1 MAIVSF
7 GDKDTSEF
15 YLYGTMR
22 RSAGWNSLKSVVLRK
37 LDMIL
42 YAVKIDDLKS
52 PPGNELKKL
61 KGSLSEFYSIR
72 INDQWRI
79 IFKWTDA
86 GAQDVRICDYH

>member
-15 YLYGTMR
+15 YLHGSLK

-37 LDMIL
+37 LDMIQ
-42 YAVKIDDLKS
+42 YAIK
-52 PPGNELKKL
+52 
-61 KGSLSEFYSIR
+61 